1 MLPHHDPAL
10 GAHRLC
16 RRFAT
21 TVCCAD
27 VTTAELTE
35 LRRTLREHGVDL
47 ASVADGSRLSAW
59 ERQLSELDDA
69 GNAEAAA

>member
-1 MLPHHDPAL
+1 M
-10 GAHRLC
+10 
-16 RRFAT
+16 
-21 TVCCAD
+21 
-27 VTTAELTE
+27 
-35 LRRTLREHGVDL
+35 LREHGVDL